1 MSQPL
6 ISLRP
11 EDLDSAEKRGK
22 YTVCVVGCGHDG
34 ILHLVLFA
42 DAGFK
47 VIGYDSNQTVLD
59 RIAKGKASSSGSDI
73 EIRLKNHV
81 KTGRVTT
88 LNDLKNAVSVSDI
101 IAVTIP
107 AKVDT
112 KKKVDYSNLENM
124 CKRIGSSLRSGTL
137 VIMMKPTGVG
147 ITEGIIREALENSS
161 GLKLGASFGLSYSPF
176 TSASV
181 LRRIVAATD
190 KNSLNL
196 SIAVLEPLTKGGL
209 VSTGNVKA
217 AEMAVLFGVQKADVS
232 LALESELAILCEK
245 LGTDYLEVLDLL
257 RGSQY
262 DSSSSIAFSGGN
274 AREEPYLLLADVENL
289 NVKLRIPAIARET
302 IEQMVKH
309 LTNLVKDALRG
320 CGKAVRRARIAL
332 LGVSQTPNVKNH
344 PKRIVRDVAQSLIA
358 RGAKISVYDPYFS
371 ESEMSDVLPNF
382 KKNLTEAVEGAD
394 CIVILTGHDQFKRLG
409 LGKLKMAM
417 KKPAA
422 IVDFEGIMEPDK
434 AEKEGFIYRG
444 LGRGVW
450 TK

>member
-1 MSQPL
+1 M
-6 ISLRP
+6 
-11 EDLDSAEKRGK
+11 
-22 YTVCVVGCGHDG
+22 
-34 ILHLVLFA
+34 
-42 DAGFK
+42 
-47 VIGYDSNQTVLD
+47 
-59 RIAKGKASSSGSDI
+59 
-73 EIRLKNHV
+73 
-81 KTGRVTT
+81 
-88 LNDLKNAVSVSDI
+88 
-101 IAVTIP
+101 
-107 AKVDT
+107 
-112 KKKVDYSNLENM
+112 
-124 CKRIGSSLRSGTL
+124 GTL
-137 VIMMKPTGVG
+137 VMIMKPTGVG

-161 GLKLGASFGLSYSPF
+161 GLKLGADFGLSYSPF

-209 VSTGNVKA
+209 ATTGNVKA

-262 DSSSSIAFSGGN
+262 DLSSSRAFLGGN

-302 IEQMVKH
+302 NEQMVKH

-358 RGAKISVYDPYFS
+358 RGARISVYDPYFS
-371 ESEMSDVLPNF
+371 ESEMSDILPNF